1 MKNKMLFLSS
11 LLLWALSP
19 FAGSA
24 QDDKTVNESEKKF
37 RQLYEEFRSPNVYRA
52 ASGAPGHLYWQQR
65 ADYDMQIELDDET
78 QRLYGTETITYHN
91 NSPDVLTY
99 LWLQLDQNRRARDS
113 DTYKT
118 QTNSIS
124 DKMSFQSLMQLHNDF
139 DGGFKIDYVKDAAG
153 RDLAFTINKT
163 MMRVDLPQPL
173 GPQGRFVLKIK
184 WWYNINDRMK
194 IGGRS
199 GFEYFPEDK
208 NYLYA
213 IAQFYPRLAVYSDN
227 QGWQHKQ
234 FLGSG
239 EFTLC
244 FGDYKVSLTV
254 PADHIL
260 AATGVLQNSAEVLT
274 AEQRSRWQKAQSAS
288 VPVMI
293 VTEAEAREAEKSHAK
308 SKKTWRFHAENVRDF
323 AFATS
328 RKFIWDAMPVKFG
341 NRTVMA
347 MSYYP
352 KEGNPLW
359 EKYSTKVVAH
369 TLRVYSKHTFDY
381 PYPVAISV
389 HTDRI
394 GMEYPMICFNGG
406 RPEPDGTYTERTK
419 YGMIGVIIHEVGHN
433 YFPMIVNSDERQWT
447 WMDEGLNTF
456 LQFLTEQE
464 WDRDYPSRRGP
475 AYKIVDYMKGDKQG
489 QTPIMANSESLLQ
502 FGNNAYAK
510 PATAL
515 NILRETIMGRELFD
529 FAFKTYSQRWMF
541 KQPEPEDLFR
551 TLEDASGV
559 DLDWFWRGWFYTVD
573 HVDVALEAVK
583 WYRIDTQDPEI
594 EKAITKAGEQ
604 NQPKFIGDIRN
615 QTAIPAAMVERDPA
629 TLDFYNKY
637 DPFAV
642 SILDKKEY
650 ERYMATLNEDE
661 KKLLRMG
668 YNYYELSFSNIGGLV
683 TPLILEFTYKDGSQD
698 VHHIPA
704 EIWRYNDK
712 QISKVFATQKEL
724 ASVTLDPFL
733 EMADTD
739 MSNNHWPPQ
748 AQPTRFQL
756 FKEREREREE
766 ERENPMQR
774 QRRIEKMTN
783 GETTQE
789 QPGNGGKPAGS
800 N

>member
-1 MKNKMLFLSS
+1 MKSKLLLLSS
-11 LLLWALSP
+11 MLLWAFGP
-19 FAGSA
+19 FAGNA
-24 QDDKTVNESEKKF
+24 QDAKTVNESEKKF

-52 ASGAPGHLYWQQR
+52 ASGAPGHRYWQQR

-78 QRLYGTETITYHN
+78 QRLYGAETITYHN

-213 IAQFYPRLAVYSDN
+213 IAQFYPRMAVYSDN

-244 FGDYKVSLTV
+244 FGDYNVSLTV

-274 AEQRSRWQKAQSAS
+274 AEQRSRWQKAKSANA
-288 VPVMI
+288 PVMI
-293 VTEAEAREAEKSHAK
+293 VTEAEARETEKSRAK

-347 MSYYP
+347 MSFYP

-359 EKYSTKVVAH
+359 EQYSTKVVAH

-529 FAFKTYSQRWMF
+529 FAFKTYAQRWMF

-650 ERYMATLNEDE
+650 ERYIATLDEDE
-661 KKLLRMG
+661 KKLLRAG
-668 YNYYELSFSNIGGLV
+668 YNYYELSFSNLGGLV

-712 QISKVFATQKEL
+712 QISKVFATQKEV

-756 FKEREREREE
+756 FKERERD
-766 ERENPMQR
+766 RENPMQR
-774 QRRIEKMTN
+774 QKRIEKMAN
-783 GETTQE
+783 GNTTQKQRE
-789 QPGNGGKPAGS
+789 NGGKPAGG

>member
-11 LLLWALSP
+11 LLFWALNPLAS
-19 FAGSA
+19 SA
-24 QDDKTVNESEKKF
+24 QDVKSVNESEKKF

-52 ASGAPGHLYWQQR
+52 ASGAPGHMYWQQR

-91 NSPDVLTY
+91 NSPDALSY
-99 LWLQLDQNRRARDS
+99 LWLQLDQNQQAKDS

-118 QTNSIS
+118 ETNSIT
-124 DKMSFQSLMQLHNDF
+124 DNMSFRELANLHRDF
-139 DGGFKIDYVKDAAG
+139 DGGFKIDYVKDATG
-153 RDLAFTINKT
+153 RDLPHTVNKT
-163 MMRVDLPQPL
+163 MMRIDLPQPL
-173 GPQGRFVLKIK
+173 APQSRYTFKIK

-194 IGGRS
+194 LGGRS

-213 IAQFYPRLAVYSDN
+213 IAQFFPRLAVYSDN

-234 FLGSG
+234 FLGRG
-239 EFTLC
+239 EFTVG
-244 FGDYKVSLTV
+244 FGDYKVSITV

-274 AEQRSRWQKAQSAS
+274 AEQRSRWQKAQTASA
-288 VPVMI
+288 PVMI
-293 VTEAEAREAEKSHAK
+293 VTEAEAREAEKSRAK

-341 NRTVMA
+341 SRTVMA

-359 EKYSTKVVAH
+359 EQYSTKVVAH

-406 RPEPDGTYTERTK
+406 RPEPDGTYSERTK
-419 YGMIGVIIHEVGHN
+419 YGMIGVIIHEIGHN

-456 LQFLTEQE
+456 LQFLAEQE

-529 FAFKTYSQRWMF
+529 FAFKTYAQRWMF

-551 TLEDASGV
+551 TMEDASGV

-573 HVDVALEAVK
+573 HVDVALDAVK

-594 EKAITKAGEQ
+594 EKAITKAEEQ

-615 QTAIPAAMVERDPA
+615 QTAIPAAMVDRDPA
-629 TLDFYNKY
+629 TQDFYNKY

-650 ERYMATLNEDE
+650 ERYLATLDEEE
-661 KKLLRMG
+661 KKLLRAG
-668 YNYYELSFSNIGGLV
+668 YNYYELSFSNLGGLV

-712 QISKVFATQKEL
+712 QISKVFATQKEV

-756 FKEREREREE
+756 FKEREREQ
-766 ERENPMQR
+766 ENPMQR
-774 QRRIEKMTN
+774 QRRIEEMSN
-783 GETTQE
+783 GNTTQKQRE
-789 QPGNGGKPAGS
+789 NGGKPAGG